1 MTLCLAIKVEEYNM
15 NLKKVTQKNADGSSI
30 SYEFDVPKM
39 QGVPDHPGDP
49 KGTDTVPAWLT
60 PGEFVV
66 NAEATRMFEPQIE
79 AMNDAG
85 RAVQRQQGGTIPE
98 YKADGGG
105 VDANTRRAHD
115 YVPSSPNSPLM
126 SLIGN
131 LLAPDKPEVKKDV
144 TLLDS
149 TSINDTVTVPVRDDG
164 TITDYGIPADAK
176 GNINDLQYSA
186 MSNPSEQSYTYKPGQ
201 TEDRNQNIYNFA
213 YEGKIGLDTVPNA
226 TPFDKS
232 IIMQA
237 MNDAQGNSEVPMDTS
252 VPEPITPGY
261 VPQYGVNRDP
271 KYAET
276 IKQYAPTGDEFSLGD
291 VYDSFIKPKDV
302 EQMEVTN
309 IPDSSSPASRS
320 YYNPRL
326 NATRE
331 VVPVQRED
339 RSLLETLFGTAGS
352 ILPLGYT
359 DKAKAEETLATLKTQ
374 RDNAAKSGNVDIVP
388 RIDAD
393 IEQQEAI
400 INSSN
405 DFNQEVATASSINDT
420 RDLNDQIERVVYSNA
435 SEEDKKTS
443 LLGLNLTAED
453 VDKVLKDK
461 SKVKDITDSN
471 EKDAAASSII
481 EVVNDKDAA
490 EEAAKIKEEEAIKA
504 GLDYIENIEN
514 IKSGKG
520 PSNGDTGDI
529 YTDSFLDKAEGLL
542 SSVGSFFKDNFSTL
556 LDDDK
561 LKNAALL
568 YLGSR
573 AMGYS
578 HAGSLNFVGKRY
590 MGQIESKL
598 KTADEAALTGK
609 YSKESISKYRD
620 TGNPSDLV
628 MNKAFSIVGTKDM
641 VDPKTGKTVAVT
653 TYKDDNTGKLIHQSV
668 DGKPIPNIGSLR
680 TQADEDA
687 KFNNFKRTIVSNI
700 EGELKRIPDEEA
712 RANISS
718 AIPNPQGF
726 AGEAYEVGRK
736 LGLDTAKVNSLVPS
750 MIREMIR
757 DADRGVT
764 INETAVQ
771 SYFNKQLINLSLE
784 EHKVKA
790 NLNNANTQELSE
802 INAMIPNSSNP
813 VVLSTFWRGAGEAFG
828 NLSNKEKKFYSDR
841 ADEKLGITPIM
852 VFVKEEL
859 SELSK

>member
-1 MTLCLAIKVEEYNM
+1 MTLCLAIKAKEYNM

-49 KGTDTVPAWLT
+49 KGPDTVPAWLT

-98 YKADGGG
+98 YKADGGV
-105 VDANTRRAHD
+105 VD
-115 YVPSSPNSPLM
+115 NSV
-126 SLIGN
+126 
-131 LLAPDKPEVKKDV
+131 E
-144 TLLDS
+144 
-149 TSINDTVTVPVRDDG
+149 R
-164 TITDYGIPADAK
+164 YGIPSDYK
-176 GNINDLQYSA
+176 GNVGDAIYNA
-186 MSNPSEQSYTYKPGQ
+186 MSNPSQESYTYKPGQ
-201 TEDRNQNIYNFA
+201 TEDRNQNIYNLA
-213 YEGKIGLDTVPNA
+213 YEGRIDLNTVPNS

-232 IIMQA
+232 IVTQA
-237 MNDAQGNSEVPMDTS
+237 MNDAQGKPVNSDVALEDYLNSIPL
-252 VPEPITPGY
+252 VPERPQELTDQLNQTNPNL
-261 VPQYGVNRDP
+261 VPQDVDLTNAFDMSPLSLVADGLSSQEYETPYDPRINPNRV
-271 KYAET
+271 
-276 IKQYAPTGDEFSLGD
+276 Q
-291 VYDSFIKPKDV
+291 
-302 EQMEVTN
+302 
-309 IPDSSSPASRS
+309 
-320 YYNPRL
+320 
-326 NATRE
+326 
-331 VVPVQRED
+331 VPVQRED
-339 RSLLETLFGTAGS
+339 RSILETLFGSAGS

-359 DKAKAEETLATLKTQ
+359 DKAEAEETLATLKTQ
-374 RDNAAKSGNVDIVP
+374 RDNAVKSGNLDIATSLDAKIKEKQGV
-388 RIDAD
+388 ID
-393 IEQQEAI
+393 
-400 INSSN
+400 SSN
-405 DFNQEVATASSINDT
+405 TYNQEVATSRSINDT

-435 SEEDKKTS
+435 SDEDKKTALS
-443 LLGLNLTAED
+443 GLGLASKD
-453 VDKVLKDK
+453 VDNVLKDK

-471 EKDAAASSII
+471 EKDAIASSII

-490 EEAAKIKEEEAIKA
+490 KEAAKIKEEEAIKA

-529 YTDSFLDKAEGLL
+529 YTGSFLDKAEGLL

-628 MNKAFSIVGTKDM
+628 MNKAFSIVGTKEM

-668 DGKPIPNIGSLR
+668 DGKPIPNIGALR

-700 EGELKRIPDEEA
+700 KGELDRIPDEEA

-718 AIPNPQGF
+718 TIPNPQGF
-726 AGEAYEVGRK
+726 AGEAYEVARK
-736 LGLDTAKVNSLVPS
+736 LGLDTAKINSLVPS

-757 DADRGVT
+757 DTNSGIT

-771 SYFNKQLINLSLE
+771 SYFNKQLINLSLKE
-784 EHKVKA
+784 YEVKA
-790 NLNNANTQELSE
+790 NLNNANTQELSK

-813 VVLSTFWRGAGEAFG
+813 VVLSTFWRGAGEEFG
-828 NLSNKEKKFYSDR
+828 KLSDKEKKFYSGR
-841 ADEKLGITPIM
+841 ADEELGITPIM

>member
-1 MTLCLAIKVEEYNM
+1 MTLCLAIKAEEYNM

-39 QGVPDHPGDP
+39 QGVPDHPGEP
-49 KGTDTVPAWLT
+49 KGPDTVPAWLT

-79 AMNDAG
+79 AMNNAG

-98 YKADGGG
+98 YKADGGV
-105 VDANTRRAHD
+105 VDNSVERYDIPSD
-115 YVPSSPNSPLM
+115 Y
-126 SLIGN
+126 
-131 LLAPDKPEVKKDV
+131 
-144 TLLDS
+144 
-149 TSINDTVTVPVRDDG
+149 
-164 TITDYGIPADAK
+164 K
-176 GNINDLQYSA
+176 GNVGDAIYNA
-186 MSNPSEQSYTYKPGQ
+186 MSNPSQESYTYKPGQ

-213 YEGKIGLDTVPNA
+213 YEGRLGLDTVPNA

-252 VPEPITPGY
+252 VPEPTTPGY

-276 IKQYAPTGDEFSLGD
+276 IKQYAPTGDEFSLSD

-302 EQMEVTN
+302 EQMDIPTVTTEEFIN
-309 IPDSSSPASRS
+309 DSQSPGDVPMELSGINPSDLLSQQRANQGIVIDEFGVGVLPGEGSRS
-320 YYNPRL
+320 STAFTPPKNL
-326 NATRE
+326 AELTGG
-331 VVPVQRED
+331 VVGFSED
-339 RSLLETLFGTAGS
+339 VETVRNS
-352 ILPLGYT
+352 
-359 DKAKAEETLATLKTQ
+359 KQ
-374 RDNAAKSGNVDIVP
+374 N
-388 RIDAD
+388 
-393 IEQQEAI
+393 EAI
-400 INSSN
+400 ANS
-405 DFNQEVATASSINDT
+405 
-420 RDLNDQIERVVYSNA
+420 
-435 SEEDKKTS
+435 
-443 LLGLNLTAED
+443 
-453 VDKVLKDK
+453 VL
-461 SKVKDITDSN
+461 
-471 EKDAAASSII
+471 

-490 EEAAKIKEEEAIKA
+490 KEAAKIKEEEAIKA

-700 EGELKRIPDEEA
+700 QGELKRIPDEEA

-726 AGEAYEVGRK
+726 AGEAYEVARK
-736 LGLDTAKVNSLVPS
+736 LGLDTAKINSLVPS

-757 DADRGVT
+757 DTKSGIT

-771 SYFNKQLINLSLE
+771 SYFNKQLINLSLKE
-784 EHKVKA
+784 YEVKA
-790 NLNNANTQELSE
+790 NLNNANTQELSK

-813 VVLSTFWRGAGEAFG
+813 VVLSTFWRGAGEEFG
-828 NLSNKEKKFYSDR
+828 KLSDKEKKFYSGR
-841 ADEKLGITPIM
+841 ADEELGITPIM